1 MREVR
6 GCKGREKG
14 DMREVRGCKG
24 WEKGDR
30 EKKVTFSLLKLILFF
45 DYKLKYEILTCITNV
60 YNTMTAYHTSEY
72 SSCTQLFIES

>member
-14 DMREVRGCKG
+14 DRGRCEGVKEG
-24 WEKGDR
+24 RKETEG
-30 EKKVTFSLLKLILFF
+30 KKVTFSLLKLILFF